1 MKPTPIALCFALAT
15 VLVAGHASAET
26 FNARIGAHSV
36 SPKSGN
42 GQLAGLDANV
52 SDEVGIT
59 GGFSWMIT
67 PNVSADLW
75 LGLDTFRHD
84 VSLAGAGGAFGVET
98 DTVATVRHR
107 PVTLGANYHFGSGAF
122 RPFVGLGYN
131 WVQVSGERG
140 VGALEGAE
148 LSASNASGLTYTL
161 GADIDFNDFLFMRV
175 DARRLDFDTDV
186 SVPALGGPVGT
197 VNVDPWVYGVSI
209 GFRF

>member
-1 MKPTPIALCFALAT
+1 MKSTSIATCIVLAGALVGGQAY
-15 VLVAGHASAET
+15 AES
-26 FNARIGAHSV
+26 FNVRIGAHNV
-36 SPKSGN
+36 SPKSNN
-42 GQLAGLDANV
+42 GQLAGLNADV
-52 SDEVGIT
+52 SDEIGVT
-59 GGFSWMIT
+59 GGFAWMIT
-67 PNVSADLW
+67 PNLSADLW

-84 VSLAGAGGAFGVET
+84 VSLAGAGGAFGVGT

-107 PVTLGANYHFGSGAF
+107 PITLGANYHFGSGAF

-148 LSASNASGLTYTL
+148 VSASNATGLTYTL
-161 GADIDFNDFLFMRV
+161 GADIDFNDFIFMRV